1 MINAIAFTVYPVSD
15 MARARR
21 FYESALGLKVT
32 MNFQEAWVEYDIAS
46 GTFAIST
53 MMEGSV
59 PGSKGA
65 SIAFEVDDFD
75 AAVKRM
81 QEQKVPFVVEP
92 FETPVCRMA
101 VIADP
106 DGNAINL
113 HKLKDGP
120 PA

>member
-1 MINAIAFTVYPVSD
+1 MIRSIAFTVYPVSD

-21 FYESALGLKVT
+21 VYEGARDLKVT
-32 MNFQEAWVEYDIAS
+32 MNVQEAWVEYDIAS

-75 AAVKRM
+75 AAVRRM
-81 QEQKVPFVVEP
+81 TEKNVPFVVEP
-92 FETPVCRMA
+92 FDTPVCRMA

-106 DGNAINL
+106 DGNAITL
-113 HKLKDGP
+113 HKLKSDAP
-120 PA
+120 